1 MQNRRDFFKAALLGA
16 CAFAQ
21 RGVLADD
28 IAESARKSKGGAA
41 KFNMRGFAAP
51 KIGDLRI
58 GVVGRGTRGWAGISR
73 FHLFDGARTAAF
85 CDIAPEK
92 VERVKKYL
100 KEKNLPDAAAYC
112 GGDEEYKKLCD
123 RGDIDLVYI
132 ATPWKWHV
140 PMAEYAMASG
150 KHVALEVPA
159 ARTLGEAWRLVEASE
174 RFQKH
179 CFMLENCVYDFF
191 EAATINMALDGALGK
206 IIHAEGAYIHRI
218 VQALP
223 KKETWRWEENC
234 RDGNLYP
241 THGLGPVSLAM
252 SITRGDAFDYMTS
265 MSSADFTWHK
275 NAERARREVPSIPL
289 FDKYRGNINSSLI
302 RTKNGK
308 TIVLQ
313 HDVSSPRPYDRRHIL
328 SGTQGFVQKYPD
340 ETVFIGGKKLPKEE
354 AAKLLKKYTPE
365 TIAKIG
371 EFARK
376 VGGHGGMDTIM
387 IYRLIHCLRNGLP
400 LDMDVYDAA
409 AWSAVTPLS
418 VWSAANRSG
427 PADFPDFTGGGW
439 KTCKPSKLS

>member
-1 MQNRRDFFKAALLGA
+1 
-16 CAFAQ
+16 
-21 RGVLADD
+21 
-28 IAESARKSKGGAA
+28 
-41 KFNMRGFAAP
+41 MRGFAAP

-58 GVVGRGTRGWAGISR
+58 GVVGCGTRGWTGISR

-85 CDIAPEK
+85 CDIVPEK

-191 EAATINMALDGALGK
+191 EAATINMALDGALGE

-328 SGTQGFVQKYPD
+328 SGTQGFV
-340 ETVFIGGKKLPKEE
+340 
-354 AAKLLKKYTPE
+354 
-365 TIAKIG
+365 
-371 EFARK
+371 
-376 VGGHGGMDTIM
+376 HG
-387 IYRLIHCLRNGLP
+387 
-400 LDMDVYDAA
+400 
-409 AWSAVTPLS
+409 
-418 VWSAANRSG
+418 
-427 PADFPDFTGGGW
+427 F
-439 KTCKPSKLS
+439 